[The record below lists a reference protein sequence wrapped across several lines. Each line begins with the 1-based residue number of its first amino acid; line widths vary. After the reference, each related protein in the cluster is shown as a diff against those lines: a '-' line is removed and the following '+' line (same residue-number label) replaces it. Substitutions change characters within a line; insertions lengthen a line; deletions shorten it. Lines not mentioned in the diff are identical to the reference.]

1 MAASRFKL
9 EIIVPE
15 KVYFSKEVD
24 SLSVTTTNGVIT
36 ILAHHTDLIGNL
48 MISHMT
54 IRENG
59 HVNEYAIGGGAI
71 NIISKENK
79 VVLILNSIE
88 SKEEIDIER
97 AKLAKENAQKRLSD
111 ASLSYRDQLK
121 AEIKLKRALNRID
134 LFQKS

>member
-48 MISHMT
+48 VISHMT
-54 IRENG
+54 IKENG
-59 HVNEYAIGGGAI
+59 HINEYAIGGGAI

-97 AKLAKENAQKRLSD
+97 ARLAKENAERKLSD
-111 ASLSYRDQLK
+111 ASLSNREQLK
-121 AEIKLKRALNRID
+121 AEIKLKRALNRIN

>member
-9 EIIVPE
+9 EIIIPE

-48 MISHMT
+48 VISHMT
-54 IRENG
+54 IKENG
-59 HVNEYAIGGGAI
+59 HINEYAIGGGAI
-71 NIISKENK
+71 NIISRENK

-97 AKLAKENAQKRLSD
+97 ARLAKENAERKLSD
-111 ASLSYRDQLK
+111 ASLSNREQLK
-121 AEIKLKRALNRID
+121 AEIKLKRALNRIN